1 MSLRIL
7 LTGVSGQ
14 VGWDLRRSLAAF
26 GEVIPATRDVL
37 NLDNPD
43 QAAGQIKALRPDL
56 VVNPAAYTAVDR
68 AESEVALAHRI
79 NSETVGAMAQA
90 CASIDALFVHYSTDY
105 VFDGHK
111 ATPYLEDDATGPV
124 SAYGRSKLA
133 GEQAIVASGCRHLIL
148 RTSWVYA
155 GRGKNFLLT
164 MLRLAN
170 ERDQLK
176 VVADQFGAPTW
187 SRAIAD
193 GTSQILKTLAK
204 GAVPPASL
212 VHLTNGGRA
221 SWHEFASAIVAG
233 GSARGLTRSVPVLP
247 IGTVDY
253 PTPAR
258 RPVQS
263 CLSGARAASVY
274 GVVMPDWASSLELCL
289 DDMASI
295 IPRSATG

>member
-79 NSETVGAMAQA
+79 NSETVCAMAQA
-90 CASIDALFVHYSTDY
+90 CAEIDALFVHYSTDY
-105 VFDGHK
+105 VFDGRK

-193 GTSQILKTLAK
+193 GTAQILKTLPK
-204 GAVPPASL
+204 GATPPASL
-212 VHLTNGGRA
+212 VHLTNAGRS

-258 RPVQS
+258 RPAQS

>member
-7 LTGVSGQ
+7 LTGVTGQ

-26 GEVIPATRDVL
+26 GEVIPATREL
-37 NLDNPD
+37 LDLEQPE
-43 QAAGQIKALRPDL
+43 QAAALIRSLRPDL

-68 AESEVALAHRI
+68 AESEPLLAHRI
-79 NSETVGAMAQA
+79 NGETVAAMAQA
-90 CASIDALFVHYSTDY
+90 CAAIDALFVHYSTDY

-111 ATPYLEDDATGPV
+111 PTPYLEDDATGPV

-187 SRAIAD
+187 SRALAD
-193 GTSQILKTLAK
+193 GTAQILRSIPK
-204 GAVPPASL
+204 GSQPPASL

-221 SWHEFASAIVAG
+221 SWHAFASAIVSG
-233 GSARGLTRSVPVLP
+233 GHVRGLARKVPVLP
-247 IGTVDY
+247 ISTADY
-253 PTPAR
+253 PTPAQ
-258 RPVQS
+258 RPAQS

-289 DDMASI
+289 DDMASVL
-295 IPRSATG
+295 PRVPLP